1 MRELILSI
9 SKFKTTK
16 RSMKRTLMILLIMTL
31 TRICA
36 FSSTTSPPIEKDSI
50 VSVTAS
56 DIKYANLIFVEH
68 KKLLKENY
76 LLGEQL
82 HNVLQINSNLVQVD
96 SLRLQQIGEY
106 NQLNQSYLQDIDK
119 LNKEIRKKNR
129 AMVGW
134 KIGGITVS
142 VGLILFLLLK

>member
-1 MRELILSI
+1 M
-9 SKFKTTK
+9 
-16 RSMKRTLMILLIMTL
+16 
-31 TRICA
+31 
-36 FSSTTSPPIEKDSI
+36 
-50 VSVTAS
+50 
-56 DIKYANLIFVEH
+56 
-68 KKLLKENY
+68 
-76 LLGEQL
+76 GEQL